1 MKRKTNKL
9 SSNSVEKTGDNS
21 SKHKSSTVR
30 DKKLSEKLTDKGK
43 VSEGGPGVMETDSQL
58 LADQEDSYFMGL
70 EEIEDYRQNEEEM
83 Q

>member
-9 SSNSVEKTGDNS
+9 SSNSVEKVGDTS

-30 DKKLSEKLTDKGK
+30 DKKLSGKLTDKGK
-43 VSEGGPGVMETDSQL
+43 ISEGPGIMETDSQL